1 MATKL
6 IELKEGVLIEV
17 EVEAN
22 SARAISGGLAE
33 KVATSLDA
41 MNPLLEKVAQ
51 SLVNTWQGMNPHVDV
66 DKMTVELGLS
76 FSGEGNIYI
85 TKVSS
90 AANLTVTLDLK
101 PKAPK

>member
-6 IELKEGVLIEV
+6 IELEEGVLIEV

-22 SARAISGGLAE
+22 GARAISGGLPE
-33 KVATSLDA
+33 KVAASLDA
-41 MNPLLEKVAQ
+41 MNLLLEKVAQ
-51 SLVNTWQGMNPHVDV
+51 SLVTTWQGINPYVDV

-76 FSGEGNIYI
+76 FTGEGNIYI

-90 AANLTVTLDLK
+90 GANLTVTLDLK
-101 PKAPK
+101 PKAPQ